1 MQNCQQKTSGYSARL
16 TVSYGG
22 KCQQNKSLICK
33 TMKDEVAGRPNFSK
47 EFEKLMQR
55 IESRDTAKQMSDEEL
70 RDLRKAIDKEV
81 IRRKVVE
88 HIQILA
94 NQLK

>member
-1 MQNCQQKTSGYSARL
+1 MKEEIA
-16 TVSYGG
+16 GG
-22 KCQQNKSLICK
+22 P
-33 TMKDEVAGRPNFSK
+33 AFSK
-47 EFEKLMQR
+47 EFEKLMQK
-55 IESRDTAKQMSDEEL
+55 IEKRDTAKQMSDEEL
-70 RDLRKAIDKEV
+70 RDLRKAIDEEV

>member
-1 MQNCQQKTSGYSARL
+1 
-16 TVSYGG
+16 
-22 KCQQNKSLICK
+22 
-33 TMKDEVAGRPNFSK
+33 MKDEVAGRPAFSEEFK
-47 EFEKLMQR
+47 ELMQR
-55 IESRDTAKQMSDEEL
+55 IENRDTTKQMSDKEL
-70 RDLRKAIDKEV
+70 RDLKRAIDEEV

>member
-1 MQNCQQKTSGYSARL
+1 
-16 TVSYGG
+16 
-22 KCQQNKSLICK
+22 
-33 TMKDEVAGRPNFSK
+33 MKDEVAGGPAFSEKFK
-47 EFEKLMQR
+47 ELMQK
-55 IESRDTAKQMSDEEL
+55 IENRDATKQMSDEEL
-70 RDLRKAIDKEV
+70 RNLRKAIDEEV

>member
-1 MQNCQQKTSGYSARL
+1 
-16 TVSYGG
+16 
-22 KCQQNKSLICK
+22 
-33 TMKDEVAGRPNFSK
+33 MKNEVAEGPTFSEEFK
-47 EFEKLMQR
+47 ELMQK
-55 IESRDTAKQMSDEEL
+55 IENRDTTKQMSDKEL
-70 RDLRKAIDKEV
+70 RDLRRAIDEEV

>member
-1 MQNCQQKTSGYSARL
+1 MKNE
-16 TVSYGG
+16 VS
-22 KCQQNKSLICK
+22 
-33 TMKDEVAGRPNFSK
+33 GRPAFSEKFK
-47 EFEKLMQR
+47 ELMQK

-70 RDLRKAIDKEV
+70 KNLKRAIDDEM
-81 IRRKVVE
+81 IRREVVR